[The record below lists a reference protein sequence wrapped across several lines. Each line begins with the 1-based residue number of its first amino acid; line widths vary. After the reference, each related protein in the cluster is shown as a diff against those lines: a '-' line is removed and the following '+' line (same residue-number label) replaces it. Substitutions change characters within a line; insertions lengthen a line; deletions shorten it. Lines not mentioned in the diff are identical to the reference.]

1 MTATRLPR
9 AVTLLLAVALSAAP
23 LLAQAPLRTPDEL
36 EMKDGRHLRGLILK
50 NSADSVLFQSAAGEQ
65 VIPKDSILRIREE
78 ADRDIYLSQVTGNGK
93 LPSWT
98 AIVHDFRDHDAV
110 WRVQLIPSAAI
121 TSGDFRNI
129 PYLSFNV
136 NKFGRLNI
144 LGDPSD
150 PVGIQFAIFGTKGRS
165 SKYHQIVREFLAGHL
180 NSRSEIAALY
190 SLSPRGDKKTA
201 GDLAFQVTPS
211 TSPDAHG
218 AWAVT
223 VYDPARLS
231 RARVDDKRYAAMTK
245 PFAEINRPDGTLQ
258 SGSEERL
265 DQWLVSTIMD
275 LPSQVPKI
283 RGFQRDEQG
292 VFRIL
297 NLQ

>member
-1 MTATRLPR
+1 MTATRRPL
-9 AVTLLLAVALSAAP
+9 VLLLAGAALAGGS
-23 LLAQAPLRTPDEL
+23 LLAQGPVRTPDEL

-50 NSADSVLFQSAAGEQ
+50 NTADAVLFQSATGEQ
-65 VIPKDSILRIREE
+65 LIPKDSILRIREE

-121 TSGDFRNI
+121 TSGEFRNI
-129 PYLSFNV
+129 PYLSFAV

-150 PVGIQFAIFGTKGRS
+150 PVGIQFAIFGKKGRS

-190 SLSPRGDKKTA
+190 SLSARGDKKTA
-201 GDLAFQVTPS
+201 GDLAFQVTPP

-223 VYDPARLS
+223 VYAPNRLA
-231 RARVDDKRYAAMTK
+231 RARVDDRRYAAMTK

-258 SGSEERL
+258 AGSEERL
-265 DQWLVSTIMD
+265 DQWLVSTIME
-275 LPSQVPKI
+275 LPAQVPKI
-283 RGFQRDEQG
+283 RGFQRNEQG
-292 VFRIL
+292 VFQIL
-297 NLQ
+297 SLQ